1 MPNNN
6 AAYDANSEP
15 STIEPS
21 YRLPE
26 SNISVLKDKK
36 ILQYPLG
43 LGSTLTDEY
52 GKEQQYML
60 FKINTD
66 EKTTELRNDKKG
78 AGVVFPLGTR
88 LGTGASTTK
97 ANVDSKSADPDM
109 RVKYGDA
116 AVDAT
121 QWVVQKGMVRLDK
134 VIVLPMPQDH
144 SVVTSL
150 KYDDAAAQTA
160 LTKLGDTIQ
169 QQGSDVAK
177 DLGRMGVAGIINA
190 LTAGLSS
197 YDAQLAESRLLT
209 NPKVEVMFKGFSFRR
224 FSFTW
229 QFAPTSI
236 QESDMVRDII
246 ETFRYYALPEISGGK
261 FFYIFPSEF
270 EISFMQGKRD
280 NPNIPKITTSVL
292 ENISVDYSPNSVWG
306 TLPNGA
312 SIATRITVNFLE
324 LELVDRTRVYNANS
338 TITSGY

>member
-1 MPNNN
+1 MATAPTYN
-6 AAYDANSEP
+6 ANETAQ
-15 STIEPS
+15 TIEPS
-21 YRLPE
+21 YQLPQTDV
-26 SNISVLKDKK
+26 SVLQGKK

-43 LGSTLTDEY
+43 LGSTIKDEY
-52 GKEQQYML
+52 GKDQQYML

-66 EKTTELRNDKKG
+66 EKTTALRNDKKG
-78 AGVVFPLGTR
+78 AAVVLPLGTR
-88 LGTGASTTK
+88 MGTGVSST
-97 ANVDSKSADPDM
+97 ANVDAKSADPDM
-109 RVKYGDA
+109 RIKYGDA

-121 QWVVQKGMVRLDK
+121 NWVEQKGMVRLDK

-144 SVVTSL
+144 SVVTRL
-150 KYDDAAAQTA
+150 QYKDDSKQTA
-160 LTKLGDTIQ
+160 LTKLGDIMTQ
-169 QQGSDVAK
+169 NGGDVAK
-177 DLGRMGVAGIINA
+177 DLTRMGVSGLINA
-190 LTAGLSS
+190 ISAGATT

-209 NPKVEVMFKGFSFRR
+209 NPKVEVMFEGFSFRR
-224 FSFTW
+224 FSFSW
-229 QFAPTSI
+229 QFAPKSI

-270 EISFMQGKRD
+270 EISFMQGQKD